1 MLKLLKKK
9 IPKENIHYIS
19 LFLKYVSTKNLV
31 VLKKKIESLNIE
43 QADYS
48 QSFQLTTLQ
57 SKTVIAC
64 RYRVKT

>member
-9 IPKENIHYIS
+9 IPKENIHYVS

-48 QSFQLTTLQ
+48 Q
-57 SKTVIAC
+57 TVFSVGRIAKQNSHC
-64 RYRVKT
+64 L